1 MSHSVGLRE
10 RGMASPQI
18 YSQAP
23 GRGLRISRNLRTAL
37 FLAPAALVV
46 IVMVIAPIIQNF
58 VISLTDMGADLR
70 VTRFSFDQYARMALL
85 DTRIKSAA
93 VLSLI
98 VTVSVV
104 SLNIMLALAL
114 SVTTT
119 MVGQRTGAIYRTI
132 WLLPRISPVVV
143 YAMLWK
149 LALSPTEQGGVN
161 AILARIGVAP
171 IAPLNDHALLVVILA
186 GVGIGASLGMVLFT
200 STIRSIDQHL
210 FYAASADGA
219 GRFAQIRHVV
229 LPALRRQI
237 AFLSA
242 FQFLSVLTGI
252 ELILLITHGGPF
264 YDTTVYPLYAASR
277 AFSTGQYAYGAAL
290 ATGLVVVGIFLSLIL
305 FRLQRGQ
312 ASLDRPRI
320 EIG

>member
-46 IVMVIAPIIQNF
+46 IVMVIAPIILNF

-219 GRFAQIRHVV
+219 GRFAQI
-229 LPALRRQI
+229 
-237 AFLSA
+237 SA
-242 FQFLSVLTGI
+242 CR
-252 ELILLITHGGPF
+252 
-264 YDTTVYPLYAASR
+264 ASR
-277 AFSTGQYAYGAAL
+277 AEATDRVPERFPISECSDGDRTHPSHHAWRPVLRHDSLSALCSVPRVQHRSVRLWSGAGDRSRRCGHLPLPDPVQATARTGIA
-290 ATGLVVVGIFLSLIL
+290 
-305 FRLQRGQ
+305 
-312 ASLDRPRI
+312 
-320 EIG
+320 